1 MEPQVLCCL
10 LVCSVSLDTRLRD
23 DTQHKLS
30 KSVGTVVGWFTSE
43 ITGQRD
49 LNALSPTSGGGRG
62 SEGGGGGA
70 VSAQGSV

>member
-1 MEPQVLCCL
+1 MEPHVLCCL

-43 ITGQRD
+43 ITGQ
-49 LNALSPTSGGGRG
+49 
-62 SEGGGGGA
+62 
-70 VSAQGSV
+70 